1 MYMIVWKWKNYWHRI
16 EISQGLGLGG
26 EAWGNFLGDITVLHL
41 DCINIH
47 ILVVISYSI
56 SMEDSS

>member
-41 DCINIH
+41 DCAI
-47 ILVVISYSI
+47 
-56 SMEDSS
+56 D